1 MCTMARAVF
10 VLGVLVLCQIRAS
23 HGQGGCPTR
32 QELQVILRQVHKLLT
47 THETSYTQSLR
58 SLRKKLN
65 LLKNSTVRQSAKDHS
80 HNGTGTCPP
89 PETLLNGR
97 RLGGVF
103 TVGHEVHFLCS
114 AGYDLVGA
122 ETRVCMSTLHW
133 SGQAPFCKNLRQNH
147 SMDSLTSTLSPVRS
161 LALNSGNV
169 RPSRCTHVEGSTH
182 CTCDAGFA
190 LTGLENSL
198 CMDIDECELFRITQ
212 TGRLCL
218 HNCVNSPGSYH
229 CICPPGYNL
238 ATDSHSCQDIN
249 ECESRKHNCTPDQ
262 VCVNTFGDYRCVQV
276 ECPKYP
282 NATYIKTAQQRCER
296 NPCMVWDKACLQA
309 PISVSFH
316 YMSVVS
322 NMSTP
327 RVLFRVSAAR
337 MLGDTLRFS
346 LLGSQGRRHFSVVRS
361 GQQTGQ
367 LLLVNPVL
375 GPATLEA
382 DVEMSELERHN
393 LLGRYVTKVTV
404 FLSPYSF

>member
-80 HNGTGTCPP
+80 HNGT
-89 PETLLNGR
+89 
-97 RLGGVF
+97 
-103 TVGHEVHFLCS
+103 
-114 AGYDLVGA
+114 D
-122 ETRVCMSTLHW
+122 
-133 SGQAPFCKNLRQNH
+133 LRQNH